1 MSNSTVAPW
10 HFGTNSAGQTLK
22 WMPTDT
28 EENFQQLM
36 QESKHQ
42 EYFRSKGWLAPDAIT
57 YCINSHGFRSEEFDP
72 TAASLVSLGC
82 SYTIGIGLPEHATWS
97 HLVSQAA
104 GLKNYNLA
112 WGGTSADTCFMQA
125 QYWLPILQPKL
136 VVMAAPPKHRFD
148 LISENTGMPHNTYIP
163 SDELRHTSSADH
175 DTFVKTWF
183 LHDRNAELNNARNRL
198 AVQGLCA
205 GLGITCLTYN
215 AHDWFAKS
223 REEIEY
229 ARDYMHAGP
238 RGHQLLAER
247 IIHDWHETK
256 TA

>member
-1 MSNSTVAPW
+1 MDNSAVAPW
-10 HFGTNSAGQTLK
+10 HFGLKYAGQAYEWL
-22 WMPTDT
+22 PTDT
-28 EENFQQLM
+28 EETFQRLM
-36 QESKHQ
+36 QEPEHQ
-42 EYFRSKGWLAPDAIT
+42 EYFSSKGWDQPGAIT
-57 YCINSHGFRSEEFDP
+57 YKINRHGFRSEEFDP
-72 TAASLVSLGC
+72 AAASLVSLGC

-125 QYWLPILQPKL
+125 QYWLPVLRPQL
-136 VVMAAPPKHRFD
+136 VVMVAPPKHRFD
-148 LISENTGMPHNTYIP
+148 LISEDPTLPHNTYMP
-163 SDELRHTSSADH
+163 SHELSYTTSADN
-175 DTFVKTWF
+175 DTFIKTWF
-183 LHDRNAELNNARNRL
+183 LHDRNAELNNSRNRL

-205 GLGITCLTYN
+205 SLGIACLTYD
-215 AHDWFAKS
+215 AHEWFAKS
-223 REEIEY
+223 REELEY
-229 ARDYMHAGP
+229 ARDHMHAGP